1 MVAEWTREL
10 RSALRI
16 VARNYGL
23 SEEQFDEKNYSGIS
37 FRKFSLSALAKYVQP
52 QILAAHADHKSVETT
67 HRYYVTQS
75 INERAEHSYLIANG
89 FKQPTLY

>member
-1 MVAEWTREL
+1 MHAISKWYKLKYQDPSQYLLADQPGALPPMVAEWTREL

-37 FRKFSLSALAKYVQP
+37 FRKFSLSALARGRSMSSRK
-52 QILAAHADHKSVETT
+52 
-67 HRYYVTQS
+67 
-75 INERAEHSYLIANG
+75 
-89 FKQPTLY
+89 F